1 MSRTQMSRRRIVVSL
16 GALLTGVLTL
26 AAFGAGAGAGA
37 RASVERNAE
46 VDDTASE
53 VVELDTIEPGVIKV
67 AIQPY
72 APYTDYVDG
81 DLTGLDSE
89 ILQAMAD
96 RWGYEIE
103 VEVTDFAGMLGSV
116 QSRRVD
122 TSIGGIAWSEE
133 RQQEGLFTDPVY
145 YSPPALAVANG
156 ETYATIADLEGLDLG
171 TVEGYVW
178 VQSIEDIPGAT
189 LHVYP
194 DAPAVL
200 DDLGAGR
207 IDAGFLDLFLLTHA
221 EETRPE
227 LGIVTQYLE
236 PPTEEEIAEFPGYA
250 YLAPYTVNFYVASE
264 SPRLQEAMDEVI
276 HEMYAN
282 GEMAALIEKYGGDPD
297 VILTPFDGAAEARI
311 GIDRPEGWEPPSI

>member
-1 MSRTQMSRRRIVVSL
+1 MSVTHTRHRRIVVSF
-16 GALLTGVLTL
+16 GAVMTGVLAL
-26 AAFGAGAGAGA
+26 AAFGGGAGAEQQSAGA
-37 RASVERNAE
+37 
-46 VDDTASE
+46 DDTAGE

-72 APYTDYVDG
+72 APYTDYTG
-81 DLTGLDSE
+81 GELTGLDSE
-89 ILQAMAD
+89 VLQTMAD
-96 RWGYEIE
+96 MWGYEIE

-122 TSIGGIAWSEE
+122 TAIGGIAWTEE
-133 RQQEGLFTDPVY
+133 RQREGLFTDPVY
-145 YSPPALAVANG
+145 YSPPAMAVSNG
-156 ETYATIADLEGLDLG
+156 ETYSTISDLEGLDLG

-189 LHVYP
+189 LHAYP
-194 DAPAVL
+194 DAASVL

-207 IDAGFLDLFLLTHA
+207 IDVGFLDLFLLTHA
-221 EETRPE
+221 EATRPE
-227 LGIVTQYLE
+227 LGIDTQYLD

-264 SPRLQEAMDEVI
+264 SPKLQEAMDVVI

-282 GEMAALIEKYGGDPD
+282 GEMAALIEKYGGDPN
-297 VILTPFDGAAEARI
+297 VILTPFDGVAEARI
-311 GIDRPEGWEPPSI
+311 GIDRPEGWEPPSL